1 MAADT
6 QWIAMCED
14 DERAAFKQGCESR
27 RRSLERRTAHLYA
40 LQCKAVEL
48 GIMEKVTVEYP
59 ERLREQERLEDD
71 VLDKAARLPRHQQH
85 RFSGRALVDLAHD
98 RTFNLL
104 VDRYTRVTTTT
115 RPRARERRPGTARRT
130 SSSSTSSGTDPGE
143 GSSSDDPE
151 PPARQCAASWCA
163 HLIYGPPQQRYCR
176 TERCDRARAEEH
188 QRKHRHGDLTAQER
202 ERLEFAR
209 RAGMIGEKAFAAAGE
224 HALSFL
230 WKFALV
236 DGSDPGEKE
245 ALLNRPAC
253 RCNGHHI
260 DGGAGGCF
268 KCGQPRSEV
277 VSCS

>member
-1 MAADT
+1 MGKQTAGTPPAPPAPPGNQHANPLGSTRVAVRDQLIAGMHMTEKLIAADT

-115 RPRARERRPGTARRT
+115 RPRARERRPGMARRT
-130 SSSSTSSGTDPGE
+130 SSSSTSSGTDPGK
-143 GSSSDDPE
+143 G
-151 PPARQCAASWCA
+151 
-163 HLIYGPPQQRYCR
+163 HLATTPN
-176 TERCDRARAEEH
+176 
-188 QRKHRHGDLTAQER
+188 HRR
-202 ERLEFAR
+202 VSAR
-209 RAGMIGEKAFAAAGE
+209 RRGARISSTARRSRGTAVPSAATVR
-224 HALSFL
+224 ALRSTS
-230 WKFALV
+230 
-236 DGSDPGEKE
+236 GST
-245 ALLNRPAC
+245 ATAT
-253 RCNGHHI
+253 
-260 DGGAGGCF
+260 
-268 KCGQPRSEV
+268 
-277 VSCS
+277 